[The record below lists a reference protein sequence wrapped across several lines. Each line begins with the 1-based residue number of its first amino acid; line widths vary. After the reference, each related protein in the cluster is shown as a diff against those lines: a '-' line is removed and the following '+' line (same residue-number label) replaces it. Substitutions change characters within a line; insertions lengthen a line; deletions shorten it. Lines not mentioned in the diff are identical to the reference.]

1 LPMKSVANADPVM
14 TPEERAYVTQLL
26 KDSLT
31 EYLSH
36 IESVSEAQWIRKSA
50 PDRWSIGE
58 TAEHIMLNEAFLFGV
73 VQRALQSPVDPDWQS
88 NTAGKSDLLE
98 RLMPDR
104 SRKVNSPEPVNP
116 KGLSKEDVTRKFKQ
130 SRAQT
135 LHFAETT
142 QLPLKAHTREHPF
155 PIFGRLNAYQ
165 WLLYI
170 PLHNK
175 RHNQQIAVALRT

>member
-1 LPMKSVANADPVM
+1 VVTQSVADPDPTM
-14 TPEERAYVTQLL
+14 TSEERAYVTQLL

-36 IESVSEAQWIRKSA
+36 IESVSEAQWNWKSV
-50 PDRWSIGE
+50 PGRWSIGE

-73 VQRALQSPVDPDWQS
+73 IQRALQSPPDPEWQ
-88 NTAGKSDLLE
+88 NKTAGKSDLLE

-104 SRKVNSPEPVNP
+104 SRKAIAPEPVHP
-116 KGLSKEDVTRKFKQ
+116 KGLPKEEVIRQFKQ
-130 SRAQT
+130 LRSQT

-155 PIFGRLNAYQ
+155 PVFGTLNAYQ

-170 PLHNK
+170 PLHHK
-175 RHNQQIAVALRT
+175 RHNQQIAGSGF

>member
-1 LPMKSVANADPVM
+1 LLMKSMANQDPVM
-14 TPEERAYVTQLL
+14 TSDERVYVTRLL
-26 KDSLT
+26 KDSMT

-36 IESVSEAQWIRKSA
+36 IETVSETQWIWKSL
-50 PDRWSIGE
+50 PGRWSIGE

-73 VQRALQSPVDPDWQS
+73 VQRALQLPPDPDWQS
-88 NTAGKSDLLE
+88 KTAGKSDLLE

-104 SRKVNSPEPVNP
+104 SRKATAPEPVNP
-116 KGLSKEDVTRKFKQ
+116 KGLPKEEVIRKFKQ

-135 LHFAETT
+135 LLFAETT

-155 PIFGRLNAYQ
+155 PIFGVLNAYQ

-170 PLHNK
+170 PLHHR
-175 RHNQQIAVALRT
+175 RHNQQIAAALRT